1 MKATIDKAGRVVI
14 PAAIRE
20 QLGLEPGT
28 ELELTVTDD
37 LGLHVARKVAPPEL
51 VRRGGRLVVRP
62 TVAPERRPRLDVAS
76 LVDKERD
83 RWPL

>member
-1 MKATIDKAGRVVI
+1 MVI
-14 PAAIRE
+14 PAALRE
-20 QLGLEPGT
+20 RLGLEPGT

-37 LGLHVARKVAPPEL
+37 LGLHVARRVPPPEV

-62 TVAPERRPRLDVAS
+62 TVPPERRPRIDVAA
-76 LVDKERD
+76 LVDEERD